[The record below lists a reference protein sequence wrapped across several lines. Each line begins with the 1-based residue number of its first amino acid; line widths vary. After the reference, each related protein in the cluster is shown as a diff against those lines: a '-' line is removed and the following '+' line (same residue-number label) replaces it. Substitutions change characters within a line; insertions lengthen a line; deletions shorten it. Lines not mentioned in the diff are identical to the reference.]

1 MFGHRSPVPPDPTLL
16 ARVGNDEVEVDL
28 GTYPE
33 AALATLGIDP
43 HHGSSDKWPPDYS
56 SPFGRLTGPA
66 RDAAMQAA
74 LDQLIAE
81 GTVQLP
87 ADARLHQ
94 VVEDGQR
101 GRLKLSE
108 PLATLHELAYWCHRH
123 RERIKIAVRFEA
135 SDGLANVPMPGG
147 LHLPV
152 AEICYGLPGHK
163 SYFLAARA
171 DHHTGT
177 ITYTLC
183 TALQVFR
190 RVEEFLFADITTSG
204 ESLVATV
211 EMAFTHTVYGLS
223 AGMVAVSLGFRRDH
237 GEQTV
242 VSEFNGLSASMA
254 GLQPTESRSKTFP
267 RRGVSLVL
275 VKCFTACAQKI

>member
-1 MFGHRSPVPPDPTLL
+1 M
-16 ARVGNDEVEVDL
+16 
-28 GTYPE
+28 
-33 AALATLGIDP
+33 
-43 HHGSSDKWPPDYS
+43 
-56 SPFGRLTGPA
+56 
-66 RDAAMQAA
+66 
-74 LDQLIAE
+74 
-81 GTVQLP
+81 
-87 ADARLHQ
+87 
-94 VVEDGQR
+94 
-101 GRLKLSE
+101 
-108 PLATLHELAYWCHRH
+108 
-123 RERIKIAVRFEA
+123 AVRFEA

-147 LHLPV
+147 LRLPV
-152 AEICYGLPGHK
+152 AEICYGLPGHR
-163 SYFLAARA
+163 SYFLVARA